1 MSAWHGTVLNMLDA
15 NYDGREEVTLPIM
28 TASEQQ
34 RFAKVALAGIP
45 GAHKVFNDV
54 FGGKRTASDFPPKK
68 LIDVGVP
75 AFLWEGR

>member
-1 MSAWHGTVLNMLDA
+1 MSAWHGTVLMMLDS

-28 TASEQQ
+28 SGSEMQ
-34 RFAKVALAGIP
+34 RFAKTALAGIP

-54 FGGKRTASDFPPKK
+54 FGGKRTASDFAPKK